1 LATRFRFQILVVAA
15 LAFPCRVVTAQE
27 IEDTRPVIR
36 GITFVGNE
44 SIDDRLLRISIRNTQ
59 SSAFQRHWYLRWM
72 PFGEP
77 RYLDERQLRTDLLRV
92 QALYFQSGFFEAVVD
107 TIVDRSNGDVRI
119 TFVIDEGRP
128 VVLTELTVLGVDSL
142 LDVDELERTLPLQV
156 GDPFNRRLF
165 QASIDSILLQLG
177 NVGHPFAEVFTN
189 FREDRPN
196 RVATVTLDVDPS
208 IPVRIGEIEVIGADE
223 ILPDVVRGLISI
235 EPGQVFDERRL
246 YDSQILLFRLGVYNR
261 ASLSLV
267 DSLPPDDSLVTVR
280 ARLSEGELRRLRL
293 GAGYGTTD
301 CFRALGQWTLN
312 NFGGSGRRLSLSSR
326 VSRIGVGGP
335 LNLQERLICR
345 PLRNDKDSLLT
356 LNYNLI
362 ANIYQ
367 PAFLSRRTSGTFSV
381 FAERVSEF
389 QAYRRDA
396 IGGEV
401 VITQQ
406 VAINI
411 PISIAY
417 SLARGRTIA
426 DPATQCQFLNQ
437 CVATDTVFNSPRTT
451 SKITL
456 TMVREDRNSIL
467 DPTRGS
473 FWSAQLSL
481 ASPLIGS
488 DSLSTFL
495 KGIVEYASYQQ
506 VGRDRTLSWRVR
518 AGALWAPEVVID
530 GVTSRYAPPEERFYA
545 GGATTVRGLA
555 QNELGPIVY
564 VADTT
569 TVPGDTLFR
578 ASPIGG
584 NGMLLGNLEYRLP
597 VGGPTSSLMAAVF
610 LDAGAV
616 FNFDAFGTTSPSRF
630 LDTYRITPGVGM
642 RIGSPLGPVRFDV
655 ALNVFSPQPGQLY
668 FEEGDELTPVPPPG
682 DRFQPE
688 KGFLGPFRIHISIG
702 QAF

>member
-1 LATRFRFQILVVAA
+1 M
-15 LAFPCRVVTAQE
+15 VTAQE

-44 SIDDRLLRISIRNTQ
+44 SIEDRLLRISIRNSQ
-59 SSAFQRHWYLRWM
+59 SSSFQRHWYLRWL
-72 PFGEP
+72 PFGEK

-92 QALYFQSGFFEAVVD
+92 QALYYQGGFFEAIVD
-107 TIVDRSNGDVRI
+107 TIVDRTNGDVRI
-119 TFVIDEGRP
+119 TFMIDEGRP
-128 VVLTELTVLGVDSL
+128 VILTELTVLGVDSL
-142 LDVDELERTLPLQV
+142 LDVDELKRALPLRV

-165 QASIDSILLQLG
+165 QASIDSILVRLG
-177 NVGHPFAEVFTN
+177 TVGHPFAEVFTN

-208 IPVRIGEIEVIGADE
+208 IPVRIGNVEVIGADD
-223 ILPDVVRGLISI
+223 ISPDVVRGLISV
-235 EPGQVFDERRL
+235 EPGQVFDQRRL
-246 YDSQILLFRLGVYNR
+246 YDSQIELFRLGVYDR

-280 ARLSEGELRRLRL
+280 ARLSEGDLRRLRL

-326 VSRIGVGGP
+326 VSQIGVGDP

-345 PLRNDKDSLLT
+345 SLRNDNETGIRDSLLT

-406 VAINI
+406 VAVNI
-411 PISIAY
+411 PVSVGY
-417 SLARGRTIA
+417 SLSHGRTIA

-437 CVATDTVFNSPRTT
+437 CVATDVVFNSPRTT

-456 TMVREDRNSIL
+456 TIIHEDRNSIL
-467 DPTRGS
+467 DPTRGT
-473 FWSAQLSL
+473 FWSMQVSYAGPQTR
-481 ASPLIGS
+481 S

-495 KGIVEYASYQQ
+495 KGLVEYASYRPI
-506 VGRDRTLSWRVR
+506 GRDRTLSWRVR

-545 GGATTVRGLA
+545 GGATTVRGVA

-569 TVPGDTLFR
+569 TVAGDTLFR

-584 NGMLLGNLEYRLP
+584 NGLLLGNLEYRLP

-616 FNFDAFGTTSPSRF
+616 FNFAAFGTTSPSRF
-630 LDTYRITPGVGM
+630 VDTFRITPGVGM
-642 RIGSPLGPVRFDV
+642 RIASPLGPVRFDV
-655 ALNVFSPQPGQLY
+655 ALNVFPPQPGQLY
-668 FEEGDELTPVPPPG
+668 FEQGDELTPVPEG